1 MEIEWGERREGKD
14 PYLCLSHI
22 GVSQTN
28 VGREQ
33 KWKFHA
39 GSVHYL
45 GPLAQKI
52 FSVSDSDPIPELKAL
67 SVAQIHTI
75 KAVKNTNPQ
84 YTRTM
89 CE

>member
-1 MEIEWGERREGKD
+1 MLG
-14 PYLCLSHI
+14 
-22 GVSQTN
+22 
-28 VGREQ
+28 
-33 KWKFHA
+33 
-39 GSVHYL
+39 GSKNGNLMRAVFVHYL

-52 FSVSDSDPIPELKAL
+52 FSVSDSDPIPELKSL
-67 SVAQIHTI
+67 RVAQIHTI